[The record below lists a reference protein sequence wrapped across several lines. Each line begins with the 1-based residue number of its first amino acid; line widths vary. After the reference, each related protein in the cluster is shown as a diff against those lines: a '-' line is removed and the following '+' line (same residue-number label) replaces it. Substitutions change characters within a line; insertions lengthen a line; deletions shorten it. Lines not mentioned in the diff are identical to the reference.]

1 MGRRGKTVAS
11 FVGSLTD
18 SFFWSH
24 SGPRRFLLVSEFLI
38 NDFGPF
44 NDIVSV
50 RIASIISE
58 NLVQGQE
65 DISVSMERYH

>member
-1 MGRRGKTVAS
+1 MGRRGKTSCVE
-11 FVGSLTD
+11 SLTD

-38 NDFGPF
+38 DDFGPF
-44 NDIVSV
+44 NNIVSV
-50 RIASIISE
+50 RIASIISK